1 MLFRQNSWLSCGAET
16 QLSCFPSTSPA
27 SPASR
32 LNEVLPAITDS
43 DTLAVRQLFE
53 QYAAS
58 LAIDLGFQHFER
70 ELASLPGDY
79 APPRGALFLARADG
93 SPVGCIGLRPFSDSV
108 GEIKRLYVLPAFRG
122 SGLARCLVSA
132 AIAAARRI
140 GYRALVLDTLASM
153 QPAIA
158 LYESFGFER
167 THAYYTNP
175 LPDVL
180 YFRASLESNR
190 NA

>member
-1 MLFRQNSWLSCGAET
+1 MNS
-16 QLSCFPSTSPA
+16 
-27 SPASR
+27 
-32 LNEVLPAITDS
+32 VLPAFSDS
-43 DTLAVRQLFE
+43 DIQVVRQLFR

-58 LAIDLGFQHFER
+58 LVIDLSFQNFEH

-79 APPRGALFLARADG
+79 SPPRGDLFLCHADG
-93 SPVGCIGLRPFSDSV
+93 SAVGCIGLRPFSESM
-108 GEIKRLYVLPAFRG
+108 GELKRLYVVPAFRG
-122 SGLARCLVSA
+122 RGLARSLVSA

-140 GYRALVLDTLASM
+140 GYSALVLDTLASM
-153 QPAIA
+153 HLAIA

-167 THAYYTNP
+167 TDAYYANP

-180 YFRASLESNR
+180 YFRASLEPNR